1 MSLTKSELAEMENM
15 TEQEAKQ
22 YETYCEEQKRL
33 EKLFKDQEERLKV
46 IESIKF
52 LESKGYKIEKK

>member
-1 MSLTKSELAEMENM
+1 MSLTKSELVEMENM
-15 TEQEAKQ
+15 TEQEAEQ
-22 YETYCEEQKRL
+22 YETYCKEQKRL